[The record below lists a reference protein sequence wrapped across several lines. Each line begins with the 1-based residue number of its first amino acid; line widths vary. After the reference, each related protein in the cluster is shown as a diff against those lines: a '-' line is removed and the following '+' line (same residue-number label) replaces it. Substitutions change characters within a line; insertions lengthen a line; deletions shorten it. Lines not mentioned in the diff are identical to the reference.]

1 MNIEP
6 KSPAKI
12 WTDPE
17 GFCIA
22 EVDKICKS
30 EPEKYTRVFDMKEAD
45 VCYMDSEVFH
55 FWEMDQVDKNPDQYY
70 NVKKGT
76 CGIYNPQ
83 YTRIDPKKRVWLS
96 YAFANKLFDNAYP
109 HHPYCYNLPEEWDQL
124 KSYMSET
131 GNAVICKPT
140 DGGCGDGIVVI
151 THPDDME
158 KKLDKKAEYACQIYL
173 NNPLT
178 FGKTGRKIDY
188 RVSFCQLSGAIEE
201 NTAFFQT
208 QHQGRIAPEPYQPAT
223 RDNQDNIKSH
233 ITFFPELFE
242 DPKLYIISDSCEKYH
257 ESAIF
262 QHWNAIRDFYENE
275 KKIIDFDEKF
285 QKKFKEVVLGLNVV
299 LAPYMKYYEE
309 LRGRELIEAY
319 DYIFTNFIGT
329 DLCIDEDF
337 NVHIFE
343 FNITPSCG
351 DYNEAHNTGGNIN
364 PVFQQWGREAVK
376 IWLELG
382 SDREGTM
389 NKDKVGTYE
398 KLFGKDKPHPEQD
411 RIDLLRKVFNLYL
424 RLTTGSSKLMPFD
437 SEDPKKERFPEKMD
451 KDFTINELAS
461 ICNISKERQEEI
473 WDKNVK
479 NESGFY
485 LLVSM
490 QLSDD
495 FSKEE
500 IIKLLK
506 QC

>member
-1 MNIEP
+1 VKNITKVLFFNTGTQLETFT
-6 KSPAKI
+6 K
-12 WTDPE
+12 
-17 GFCIA
+17 
-22 EVDKICKS
+22 
-30 EPEKYTRVFDMKEAD
+30 MK
-45 VCYMDSEVFH
+45 
-55 FWEMDQVDKNPDQYY
+55 
-70 NVKKGT
+70 
-76 CGIYNPQ
+76 
-83 YTRIDPKKRVWLS
+83 
-96 YAFANKLFDNAYP
+96 
-109 HHPYCYNLPEEWDQL
+109 
-124 KSYMSET
+124 
-131 GNAVICKPT
+131 
-140 DGGCGDGIVVI
+140 
-151 THPDDME
+151 
-158 KKLDKKAEYACQIYL
+158 
-173 NNPLT
+173 
-178 FGKTGRKIDY
+178 
-188 RVSFCQLSGAIEE
+188 
-201 NTAFFQT
+201 
-208 QHQGRIAPEPYQPAT
+208 
-223 RDNQDNIKSH
+223 
-233 ITFFPELFE
+233 
-242 DPKLYIISDSCEKYH
+242 
-257 ESAIF
+257 
-262 QHWNAIRDFYENE
+262 

-461 ICNISKERQEEI
+461 ICNISKER
-473 WDKNVK
+473 
-479 NESGFY
+479 
-485 LLVSM
+485 
-490 QLSDD
+490 
-495 FSKEE
+495 
-500 IIKLLK
+500 
-506 QC
+506 